1 MTELNH
7 DLPDTESYDPA
18 ASSLVGHVDPAVM
31 AELLSIRSS
40 IDNIDATLV
49 YLLAERFKATQK
61 VGFLKAAH
69 RLPAGDPGRETAQI
83 ARLRRLAE
91 DAQLD
96 PAFAEKFLNFIIGEV
111 IRHHEAIAED
121 HHNAASRGAQG
132 QAVEG
137 QATEGQAAERQAA
150 EPREADQQAGGQPAT
165 PTAGPS
171 ARLTA

>member
-1 MTELNH
+1 
-7 DLPDTESYDPA
+7 
-18 ASSLVGHVDPAVM
+18 M

-49 YLLAERFKATQK
+49 FLLAERFKATQK

-69 RLPAGDPGRETAQI
+69 KLPAGDPGRETAQI

-91 DAQLD
+91 EAHLD

-121 HHNAASRGAQG
+121 HLASENNGAAASQPRLSP
-132 QAVEG
+132 
-137 QATEGQAAERQAA
+137 AA
-150 EPREADQQAGGQPAT
+150 PS
-165 PTAGPS
+165 TAID
-171 ARLTA
+171 A

>member
-1 MTELNH
+1 MTQH
-7 DLPDTESYDPA
+7 TPSSPGSDDFDPS
-18 ASSLVGHVDPAVM
+18 ASSLAGHVDQSVM

-61 VGFLKAAH
+61 VGFLKATH
-69 RLPAGDPGRETAQI
+69 RLPAGDPGREAAQI

-91 DAQLD
+91 DAHLD

-121 HHNAASRGAQG
+121 HQASS
-132 QAVEG
+132 
-137 QATEGQAAERQAA
+137 
-150 EPREADQQAGGQPAT
+150 DQRPQT
-165 PTAGPS
+165 S
-171 ARLTA
+171 ALA

>member
-1 MTELNH
+1 
-7 DLPDTESYDPA
+7 
-18 ASSLVGHVDPAVM
+18 VM

-49 YLLAERFKATQK
+49 FLLAERFKATQK

-69 RLPAGDPGRETAQI
+69 KLPAGDPGRETAQI

-91 DAQLD
+91 EAHLD

-121 HHNAASRGAQG
+121 H
-132 QAVEG
+132 
-137 QATEGQAAERQAA
+137 QAAESNGAA
-150 EPREADQQAGGQPAT
+150 AGSPRL
-165 PTAGPS
+165 PS
-171 ARLTA
+171 AAPSAVVDA

>member
-1 MTELNH
+1 MTEQNH
-7 DLPDTESYDPA
+7 SLPHADPDADSYDPA
-18 ASSLVGHVDPAVM
+18 ASSLAGQVDPAVM

-49 YLLAERFKATQK
+49 FLLAERFKATQK

-83 ARLRRLAE
+83 ARLRHLAAE
-91 DAQLD
+91 AHLD

-121 HHNAASRGAQG
+121 H
-132 QAVEG
+132 
-137 QATEGQAAERQAA
+137 QAAARDA
-150 EPREADQQAGGQPAT
+150 EALDAEARDAAGGAAAARAAGST
-165 PTAGPS
+165 GPS
-171 ARLTA
+171 VAADA

>member
-1 MTELNH
+1 MTQHNH
-7 DLPDTESYDPA
+7 DVPDSETYDAA
-18 ASSLVGHVDPAVM
+18 ASSLAGQVDNSVM

-91 DAQLD
+91 DAHLD

-121 HHNAASRGAQG
+121 HQAAVANGADGNRGADGSQRASG
-132 QAVEG
+132 NRD
-137 QATEGQAAERQAA
+137 AAEGT
-150 EPREADQQAGGQPAT
+150 QQASGIPS
-165 PTAGPS
+165 GPQAS
-171 ARLTA
+171 VVA